1 MPGGKRVMNTK
12 LTETGTSINL
22 CFISEAKRS
31 TGTQYSG
38 NCTQLPWRLIVR
50 LAAKASLAA
59 LSTSVASIKT
69 KPSSATI
76 KTTAFTAVAILKQLA
91 SLVRDYQEVA
101 KTKTMRLE
109 KVQMMQRRLLKCLWK
124 TTEKSASL
132 IFSLSKLQPKQIAK
146 LRWYEILKTSTV
158 NNLLPLWSRSMS
170 SHYRPRVKPARLKI
184 GKLIQKVIAVKTSKV
199 VAFSLCQ
206 IK

>member
-1 MPGGKRVMNTK
+1 
-12 LTETGTSINL
+12 
-22 CFISEAKRS
+22 
-31 TGTQYSG
+31 
-38 NCTQLPWRLIVR
+38 
-50 LAAKASLAA
+50 
-59 LSTSVASIKT
+59 
-69 KPSSATI
+69 
-76 KTTAFTAVAILKQLA
+76 
-91 SLVRDYQEVA
+91 VRDYQEVA

-158 NNLLPLWSRSMS
+158 NNLLPLWPRSMS
-170 SHYRPRVKPARLKI
+170 SHYRLRVKPARLKI
-184 GKLIQKVIAVKTSKV
+184 GKLIQKVIAAKTSKA
-199 VAFSLCQ
+199 VAFSICQ

>member
-91 SLVRDYQEVA
+91 SHVRDYQEVA

-158 NNLLPLWSRSMS
+158 NNLLPLWPRSMS
-170 SHYRPRVKPARLKI
+170 SHYRLRVKLARLKI

>member
-158 NNLLPLWSRSMS
+158 NNLLPLWPRSMS
-170 SHYRPRVKPARLKI
+170 SHYRLRVKPARLKI
-184 GKLIQKVIAVKTSKV
+184 GKLIQKVIAAKTSKA
-199 VAFSLCQ
+199 VAFSICQ